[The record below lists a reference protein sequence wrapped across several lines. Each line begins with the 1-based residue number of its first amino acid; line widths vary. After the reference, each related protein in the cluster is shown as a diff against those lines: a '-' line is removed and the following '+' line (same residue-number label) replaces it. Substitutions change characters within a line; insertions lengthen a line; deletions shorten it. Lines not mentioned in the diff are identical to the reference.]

1 MGYSFQLARNESSL
15 FTVYNFV
22 NAKESLK
29 GQCHEIFD
37 FRFFHESV
45 SPNPLSIPL
54 GPFQICSKICG
65 NIGISL
71 TLVANLPPVS
81 LIKFAK
87 VAAQPSSFAKSTNSW
102 AQYAI
107 ANPQISE
114 ICESANFF

>member
-1 MGYSFQLARNESSL
+1 MGYSFQLARNESSV

-37 FRFFHESV
+37 FKFFHESV
-45 SPNPLSIPL
+45 SPKPLSIPL
-54 GPFQICSKICG
+54 GPFRICSKICG
-65 NIGISL
+65 NIGSSL
-71 TLVANLPPVS
+71 TLVANLPMVS

-87 VAAQPSSFAKSTNSW
+87 VAAPHSCFVKSANSW
-102 AQYAI
+102 EQYAM

-114 ICESANFF
+114 IRESANFF